1 MTNDGR
7 VFRLLLLAGLF
18 GFSTPLAADTLRVG
32 VISESATNWP
42 LRVAEEKG
50 FFREQDLDVQVTV
63 QVDSAKLLAGLAQGT
78 FDVTHQAADHFVS
91 GVQDGKDVFIFMTI
105 ARPVYDFVVRPE
117 IGTIA
122 ELRGKT
128 IAVDRPTTGYWLL
141 FSKIFAQNGLPPAAY
156 DLLPNMGGAEK
167 RWQAV
172 QENRAQGTF
181 LNPPLN
187 LKAASGGLRRLTSIS
202 DHIKDIPGTAG
213 GAKREWARQHE
224 ATLLAYLSAYMRAV
238 DWTLDRKNRDEI
250 LAIAA
255 KRGKADR
262 RELEGSYDTFVQNGL
277 VRSAELS
284 MSGIQRVL
292 DLLVESGQLPPA
304 ETRPEKYADPSYQQ
318 KAMAKAR

>member
-1 MTNDGR
+1 MTNER
-7 VFRLLLLAGLF
+7 KMFCLLLLAALL
-18 GFSTPLAADTLRVG
+18 GFSTPVVADTLCVG

-50 FFREQDLDVQVTV
+50 FFREQGLDVQVTV

-78 FDVTHQAADHFVS
+78 FDITHQAADHFV
-91 GVQDGKDVFIFMTI
+91 GCVQDGKDVFIFMTI

-122 ELRGKT
+122 ELKGKT

-141 FSKIFAQNGLPPAAY
+141 FSKIFAQNGLPPEAY
-156 DLLPNMGGAEK
+156 SLLPNMGGAEK

-172 QENRAQGTF
+172 QDNRAQGTF

-187 LKAASGGLRRLTSIS
+187 LKAVSGGLRRLTSIS

-224 ATLLAYLSAYMRAV
+224 AVLVAYLRAYMRAV
-238 DWTLDRKNRDEI
+238 DWALDLKHRDEM

-255 KRGKADR
+255 RRSKADR
-262 RELEGSYDTFVQNGL
+262 RELEGSYDSIRRDGL
-277 VRSAELS
+277 VRSAELN
-284 MSGIQRVL
+284 MGGIQRVL
-292 DLLVESGQLPPA
+292 DLLVESSQLPPA
-304 ETRPEKYADPSYQQ
+304 ESRPEKYADPSYQQ
-318 KAMAKAR
+318 KAALTAR